1 MTDVAG
7 DLAAADGR
15 VAAFLDVLARLPDEA
30 FVSTS
35 LPAAGP
41 TTDAA
46 VAEATRMAAAHG
58 LADVLASA
66 RSEARN
72 AVLRRYDAGGYRPTM
87 AGLNWGVS
95 EGRAQD
101 RVAGVVA
108 MEDAITAAVVE
119 PWAPEALLTTLASPF
134 ELIQRGGEVAPTFD
148 LSEATARLLEPARRG
163 S

>member
-1 MTDVAG
+1 MTDIAG
-7 DLAAADGR
+7 DLAAADDR
-15 VAAFLDVLARLPDEA
+15 VAAFLDALARLPDAA

-35 LPAAGP
+35 LPAPAP
-41 TTDAA
+41 DPAIDAA
-46 VAEATRMAAAHG
+46 VVEATRLAVDHG
-58 LADVLASA
+58 LSDLLDRAQN
-66 RSEARN
+66 EARA

-108 MEDAITAAVVE
+108 VEDAITAAVVE
-119 PWAPEALLTTLASPF
+119 PWASAALLTTLSSPF

-148 LSEATARLLEPARRG
+148 LS
-163 S
+163 